1 MDMYITGVRSS
12 LHRYRL
18 AERSIVTRFALTLG
32 IPTAFTFALFYLCS
46 IQSYSYLSKVVSQ
59 FVLILTEAFSKKKT
73 MLRDLILF
81 RTNTR
86 MKQCANLLGEDPF
99 FMTKLVS
106 NSVPHFIT
114 IPAACSEAGHPEIYS
129 KLVTFDGYSKKD
141 FKLEHAT
148 YSTYSIPLLG
158 PEGTA
163 GACSGASTSDQ
174 PGKTKLNLK
183 CPSKKLSRSSRR

>member
-1 MDMYITGVRSS
+1 
-12 LHRYRL
+12 
-18 AERSIVTRFALTLG
+18 
-32 IPTAFTFALFYLCS
+32 
-46 IQSYSYLSKVVSQ
+46 
-59 FVLILTEAFSKKKT
+59 

-86 MKQCANLLGEDPF
+86 MQQCENLLGEDPF

-114 IPAACSEAGHPEIYS
+114 IPAACSEAGHAEIYS
-129 KLVTFDGYSKKD
+129 KLKMKNSDEIVMLNGPPCILNELNLKIKGHTSRRTFDGYSKKD

-148 YSTYSIPLLG
+148 YLTYSIPLLG
-158 PEGTA
+158 RRDSEKSSFKAEGTA

-183 CPSKKLSRSSRR
+183 YPSKKLSRSSRR